1 MKILLF
7 NLGSI
12 EDRIFEWEIE
22 GFQTLF
28 EQDIILWGP
37 IPDKKFSF
45 GGKEIPILNVSEPTS
60 VFSVFRQLPIDW
72 YPDIVTCDT
81 SVLNYVPDIYKC
93 PVKTILFTRDAWSD
107 TIFNKGLVE
116 LFDFFNYG
124 TIDRSTYYKF
134 HSNILPLS
142 NFAVST
148 PGKGMVNSEF
158 EKRDID
164 VIAIANYD
172 KSFYHERYKIF
183 YKLAVVN
190 NNRFNIKFFKGIK
203 RSEIYTLYQ
212 RSKIVID
219 WAHTL
224 SNRSYEAALNG
235 CLLFSHKDNLLMK
248 EFWIPWEEYIPY
260 EEKNVLELISF
271 YINNPELAKKVI
283 NNTKEKIQRIHSSWG
298 EAIWEN
304 IKIADKTVVSIQ
316 ERITRNESTP
326 ISILNYRASTPLL
339 YNYDYSTDF
348 PSNWKALYFERIDDT
363 LSASE
368 DINTKIAPLIE
379 AARFAFL
386 LHKQELSK
394 KYLKELHKF
403 LPEYAWTY
411 YLDARISFD
420 QGDNN
425 TALISLQ
432 KAIEAASMYP
442 ELLKQFVLP
451 VIEKG
456 NACDGRRITSYM
468 WQSVYNHDNEFQVK
482 ALLHLSFELSGDVY
496 IKLGD
501 QNKAITAYSE
511 AVHKMPVP
519 DCIYKI
525 SPLLIATR
533 NYEKLL
539 KIMEEGIDNSPYDN
553 ILILY
558 KADTLIHLKQKR
570 KAYMIL
576 NEHKNALK
584 SFIGV
589 RKLKKLRISIILI
602 LPLIFLSTPLSSK
615 IIIKLIGILKE
626 KARFS

>member
-28 EQDIILWGP
+28 AQDIILWGP
-37 IPDKKFSF
+37 IPDKKFSY
-45 GGKEIPILNVSEPTS
+45 GGKEIPILNVSEPTLINS
-60 VFSVFRQLPIDW
+60 VFSQLPEGW

-107 TIFNKGLVE
+107 TIFNKRLVE

-124 TIDRSTYYKF
+124 TIDRATYYKF
-134 HSNILPLS
+134 QSNILPLS

-148 PGKGMVNSEF
+148 PGKGKVNSEF

-172 KSFYHERYKIF
+172 RSFYHERYKIF
-183 YKLAVVN
+183 YKLAVTN
-190 NNRFNIKFFKGIK
+190 NKGLNIKYFRGIK

-235 CLLFSHKDNLLMK
+235 CLLFSHKDNLLLK

-260 EEKNVLELISF
+260 DEKNVLELIAY
-271 YINNPELAKKVI
+271 YIKNPELAEKVI
-283 NNTKEKIQRIHSSWG
+283 NNAREKIQRIPASWG

-304 IKIADKTVVSIQ
+304 IKIADKTNVSIQ
-316 ERITRNESTP
+316 ERIRRNESTP
-326 ISILNYRASTPLL
+326 EAVLTYRASTPFL
-339 YNYDYSTDF
+339 YNYDYSTEF
-348 PSNWKALYFERIDDT
+348 PANWESLYFDRIDDA

-368 DINTKIAPLIE
+368 DINTRIAPLIE

-386 LHKQELSK
+386 LQKQELAE
-394 KYLKELHKF
+394 KYLNELHKA
-403 LPEYAWTY
+403 LPDYAWTY
-411 YLDARISFD
+411 YLNARIYFD
-420 QGDNN
+420 QGNN
-425 TALISLQ
+425 NEALTFLQ
-432 KAIEAASMYP
+432 KAIEAGSKYP
-442 ELLKQFVLP
+442 ELLKQYVLP

-456 NACDGRRITSYM
+456 NACDGRRVTSYM
-468 WQSVYNHDNEFQVK
+468 WESVYNQDNEFQVK
-482 ALLHLSFELSGDVY
+482 SLLHLSFELSGDVY
-496 IKLGD
+496 IRLGD
-501 QNKAITAYSE
+501 QNKAVAAYSE
-511 AVHKMPVP
+511 AVQKTPVP

-525 SPLLIATR
+525 SPLLISTNDYKA
-533 NYEKLL
+533 LL
-539 KIMEEGIDNSPYDN
+539 KITDEGIDNSPYDN

-558 KADTLIHLKQKR
+558 KAYALISLKQKR
-570 KAYMIL
+570 KAFKIL
-576 NEHKNALK
+576 KEHKNALK

-589 RKLKKLRISIILI
+589 RKLKKLKMSIVLI
-602 LPLIFLSTPLSSK
+602 LPLIFLSIPISSK
-615 IIIKLIGILKE
+615 IIIKLIGILK
-626 KARFS
+626 KKVRYS